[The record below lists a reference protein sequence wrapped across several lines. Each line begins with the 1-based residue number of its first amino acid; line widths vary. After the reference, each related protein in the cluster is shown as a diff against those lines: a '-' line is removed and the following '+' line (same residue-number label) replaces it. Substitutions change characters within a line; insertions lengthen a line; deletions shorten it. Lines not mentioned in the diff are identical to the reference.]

1 LPTADND
8 KHELVNFTMCH
19 KGWLNVRHQTFEILE
34 PTPVYKDQSGHNVKQ
49 AQVMTDKGGQPR
61 LKLAPANLWKI
72 ALVAADRPSQ
82 HMGCVSARDCQ
93 AAMQSESTDSGM
105 RLSWQITEPCQLE
118 IRIDIDQQAA
128 CWQIQASITNHSQ
141 HAIVSSFAWV
151 SLNLPTQGAALIFP
165 QGAGR
170 RVANFATLS
179 IPPVQY
185 PSYQCS
191 MPWLAMDHADGG
203 LYLGVHDPDDNATDV
218 ALSWD
223 ARAAQLGVTLTQF
236 PHLQPGQQTQL
247 PRLVCHCYEGHWSQ
261 ASAFYRQWFDRVG
274 PVAAAPAWLRSNS
287 GWLLA
292 ILKQQNESQNYDYI
306 NGIDELADI
315 ALARGLDTLGLFGW
329 TVGGHD
335 HLYPHY
341 DPDPGMGGR
350 EALKSAIR
358 RAKDRGLRVILY
370 SNGVIMDVATKFYRE
385 QGKDACTIG
394 GDGRVDLSQI
404 NKFSDATPVVFATAC
419 PGARPWREAMLA
431 LAMQAYEL
439 GADGLLYDQ
448 IGVYGRHECHHPDHD
463 HSTPMQGFSTA
474 KVTMVRQIAN
484 HMKQFDENFV
494 IATEAFIAPL
504 ARELHLIHGFGYAYG
519 LPHDDVARDELFPDM
534 MRLTFPE
541 MVVTNRIPQPL
552 FDRRVGHYAAMHGFR
567 QELEIRYAEDVA
579 LSRGQA
585 LDWSASYKTAIGA
598 PPCPQLLQQAIAAD
612 EKTYMARLLAFCKR
626 HADVFY
632 QGTYRSDTGFTLQ
645 SSALQARAFATAAG
659 ELGIVIW
666 NPTDRDCHVEL
677 SVAGRELLDA
687 DAPEGM
693 VSDALSAL
701 PPQSIRLLRYR

>member
-1 LPTADND
+1 
-8 KHELVNFTMCH
+8 
-19 KGWLNVRHQTFEILE
+19 
-34 PTPVYKDQSGHNVKQ
+34 
-49 AQVMTDKGGQPR
+49 MTNRSGQPR
-61 LKLAPANLWKI
+61 LMLDPTNLWKI
-72 ALVAADRPSQ
+72 TLVDAARPTQSL
-82 HMGCVSARDCQ
+82 GCVSARDCQ
-93 AAMQSESTDSGM
+93 ADMQSESTASGM
-105 RLSWQITEPCQLE
+105 RLSWKITDPCHLE
-118 IRIDIDQQAA
+118 IRIDIDQQDA
-128 CWQIQASITNHSQ
+128 CWQIQASIINQSR
-141 HAIVSSFAWV
+141 HAIVNTFAWT
-151 SLNLPTQGAALIFP
+151 SLNLPTQDAALIFP

-170 RVANFATLS
+170 RVTDFATLS
-179 IPPVQY
+179 IPTVQY

-191 MPWLAMDHADGG
+191 MPWLAMDHAADG
-203 LYLGVHDPDDNATDV
+203 LYVGVHDPDDKATDI

-223 ARAAQLGVTLTQF
+223 AGAVQLGVVLTQF
-236 PHLQPGQQTQL
+236 PHILPGRQAQL
-247 PRLVCHCYEGHWSQ
+247 PPLVCKCYEGHWSQ

-274 PVAAAPAWLRSNS
+274 PVADPPAWLRSNS

-292 ILKQQNESQNYDYI
+292 ILKQQNESLNYDYI
-306 NGIDELADI
+306 TGIDELADI

-341 DPDPGMGGR
+341 DPDPEMGGR

-370 SNGVIMDVATKFYRE
+370 SNGVIMDVATAFYRQ

-394 GDGRVDLSQI
+394 GEGRVNLSQI

-419 PGARPWREAMLA
+419 PGSKPWREAMLA

-463 HSTPMQGFSTA
+463 HPTPMQGFTTA
-474 KVTMVRQIAN
+474 KVAMVRQIAN
-484 HMKQFDENFV
+484 HMKQLDDNFV

-519 LPHDDVARDELFPDM
+519 LPHDDAGRDELFPDM

-541 MVVTNRIPQPL
+541 MVVTDRIPQPL

-579 LSRGQA
+579 LSRGQS

-598 PPCPQLLQQAIAAD
+598 PPRQELLRQAIAAD
-612 EKTYMARLLAFCKR
+612 EKAYMARLLAFCKR

-632 QGTYRSDTGFTLQ
+632 QGTYQSDTGFTLEP
-645 SSALQARAFATAAG
+645 SSLQARAFATVAG
-659 ELGIVIW
+659 DLGIVIW
-666 NPTDRDCHVEL
+666 NPTDHVHEVEL
-677 SVAGRELLDA
+677 TVAGREFLDA
-687 DAPEGM
+687 DSPDGK
-693 VSDALSAL
+693 VPDALATL
-701 PPQSIRLLRYR
+701 PPQSIRLLMYSSGR